1 MRASGVHDRSN
12 VVHPLLDGRHAP
24 ISVGQSLSALVESDQ
39 AGERG
44 EPAKERRLKGLIP
57 LVLYVGDDPR
67 YEDQIGRA
75 LSNDLVR
82 DVEVATASIA
92 RLGLSYR

>member
-1 MRASGVHDRSN
+1 V
-12 VVHPLLDGRHAP
+12 
-24 ISVGQSLSALVESDQ
+24 
-39 AGERG
+39 
-44 EPAKERRLKGLIP
+44 KERRLKGLIP

-82 DVEVATASIA
+82 DVEVATASIV
-92 RLGLSYR
+92 RLGLSHR